1 MAPHALSVLNF
12 VQLLSASPGCH
23 GSSPSHPVQ
32 ACQHPLQVEA
42 AYDILLMQSLSR
54 RRSGQ
59 VVDSVKYA
67 DVRKPKPAVGPPPAW
82 VQALR
87 RTTTLT
93 VAKPDSK
100 ELATKAAVFGVLA
113 AWTYAGGLG
122 AGDAYSQYGSPAAGS
137 DVPGLQLAL
146 GVGASVY
153 FLRKDNVG
161 LGTPTLTLLSLSPIP
176 LLSWRRQGGPI
187 SAM

>member
-1 MAPHALSVLNF
+1 M
-12 VQLLSASPGCH
+12 
-23 GSSPSHPVQ
+23 
-32 ACQHPLQVEA
+32 VE
-42 AYDILLMQSLSR
+42 
-54 RRSGQ
+54 
-59 VVDSVKYA
+59 SVKYA
-67 DVRKPKPAVGPPPAW
+67 DVRKPKPATGPPPSW

-93 VAKPDSK
+93 VAKPDNK
-100 ELATKAAVFGVLA
+100 DLATKAAVFGVLA

-122 AGDAYSQYGSPAAGS
+122 AGDYSQYGSPAAGS

-161 LGTPTLTLLSLSPIP
+161 LGKSCHPSPLASAP
-176 LLSWRRQGGPI
+176 LLRSWHCRDRPMRVMYSTVQLHQ
-187 SAM
+187 